1 MKGKQFS
8 NITAGLTAICLF
20 MGCTASVCAKDY
32 FDKKEIVVKDPAFGD
47 ALFDYYSGNTF
58 DAIIKLIVAKD
69 LGRVPNHQEDVDIW
83 LGSLYLSYGMHYE
96 AEAVFKRLI
105 AEGASPQLRDRAWLQ
120 LAKVRYQ
127 KGLYEDAIRAIEE
140 IQENIPKELKGA
152 TQLQMANVLMA
163 RGEYQQAADLLL
175 KFPRDD
181 QFAPYVNY
189 NLGVALF
196 RSDRQIEG
204 TEHLDAVGLSRSD
217 DEEVKALRDKANI
230 ALGYVLL
237 ANDDFPRAKAY
248 FQRVRISGPFSNK
261 ALLGLGWSDAF
272 QEDYRR
278 ALAPW
283 LELSGRTLSD
293 AAVYESLLAVPYA
306 YERLQAY
313 QQSLQAY
320 ETAVNTFADNLNR
333 LNLAIETVKNGK
345 LWEQLLNNISTQES
359 KITWGLEDLPPEVE
373 ARFVYTLVS
382 GHSFQQSIDSLRH
395 LIYLK
400 NSLGKQADNLDTF
413 QYILN
418 LRKETYEERLPQ
430 LAPEQGDHRMALLK
444 DERNLYMEEY
454 RRIEREG
461 DLKALSNDKEQ
472 ALIDRLE
479 KIQDV
484 LRSHRHDMDPKQY
497 REILDKYRL
506 YSGLL
511 EWEIGT
517 TISPR
522 LWKIRK
528 ALRELDKELELATRQ
543 QEALHR
549 ARTSA
554 PRSFEG
560 YGQKIAGYSKKIQS
574 LQDRVQ
580 DAIDEQKQ
588 LMEQQI
594 IGELESLRF
603 RIASY
608 LDQAKFARAHLLDL
622 GANQVGGSPAG
633 GNQGAAV
640 PGGVSPAGANQ
651 GGANPD
657 ANPTTNPAAV
667 PGANQGV
674 VK

>member
-1 MKGKQFS
+1 MKGQRSIFFY
-8 NITAGLTAICLF
+8 LLRVTAICVL
-20 MGCTASVCAKDY
+20 ASCAGQALAKDY
-32 FDKKEIVVKDPAFGD
+32 FDKKEIVVKDPFFGD
-47 ALFDYYSGNTF
+47 ALYDYYSGNTF

-83 LGSLYLSYGMHYE
+83 LGSLYLSYGMHYQ

-105 AEGASPQLRDRAWLQ
+105 EEGASPEIRDRAWLQ

-140 IQENIPKELKGA
+140 IQENIPEELMGA

-163 RGEYQQAADLLL
+163 RGEYQQAADMLL
-175 KFPRDD
+175 KFPRND
-181 QFAPYVNY
+181 QFSQYVNY

-204 TEHLDAVGLSRSD
+204 TEYLDAVGLASAD
-217 DEEVKALRDKANI
+217 DEELKALRDKANI

-248 FQRVRISGPFSNK
+248 FQRVRVSGPFSNK
-261 ALLGLGWSDAF
+261 ALLGLGWADAF
-272 QEDYRR
+272 QQDYRR

-283 LELSGRTLSD
+283 LELSTRTLSD

-320 ETAVNTFADNLNR
+320 ETAITTFSNDLSR
-333 LNLAIETVKNGK
+333 LNVAIEMVQNGK

-373 ARFVYTLVS
+373 PRFVYTLVS

-395 LIYLK
+395 LIYLN
-400 NSLGKQADNLDTF
+400 NSLSKQADNMETF
-413 QYILN
+413 QYILD

-454 RRIEREG
+454 KRIEREG
-461 DLKALSNDKEQ
+461 DLKALANDKEQ
-472 ALIDRLE
+472 NQIERLE
-479 KIQDV
+479 KIQDI
-484 LRSHRHDMDPKQY
+484 LRRHRHDMDPKLY
-497 REILDKYRL
+497 RETLAKYRL
-506 YSGLL
+506 YSGIL

-517 TISPR
+517 TIAPR
-522 LWKIRK
+522 LWKIKK
-528 ALRELDKELELATRQ
+528 ALRELDNELEQATRQ
-543 QEALHR
+543 QQILHR
-549 ARTSA
+549 ARLSA

-560 YGQKIAGYSKKIQS
+560 YGQKIAGYSKKIDS
-574 LQDRVQ
+574 LQRRVQ
-580 DAIDEQKQ
+580 ETIEEQKQ
-588 LMEQQI
+588 LMEQQVLS
-594 IGELESLRF
+594 ELQILQQ

-608 LDQAKFARAHLLDL
+608 LDQAKFAKAHLLDL
-622 GANQVGGSPAG
+622 GANQ
-633 GNQGAAV
+633 
-640 PGGVSPAGANQ
+640 GGVN
-651 GGANPD
+651 
-657 ANPTTNPAAV
+657 
-667 PGANQGV
+667 
-674 VK
+674 